1 MSAFFTKV
9 QNHKISLALFFPVW
23 YNVRNQ
29 WIWRQIMPNTAAQF
43 YFYAYYFFT
52 DRK

>member
-1 MSAFFTKV
+1 MHRGIMSTTNGLGGIFMLSV
-9 QNHKISLALFFPVW
+9 
-23 YNVRNQ
+23 
-29 WIWRQIMPNTAAQF
+29 AAQF